1 MSLNVFK
8 YTQFINNKL
17 KFLSGFCFCSRRE
30 SSLGVICLIM
40 HLIASSYNPITKD
53 VSIIK
58 PFKKMISRDAHG
70 RNVAGCLREHFDTD
84 GRNCTGTELQTICF
98 SREKKKVVHK
108 NSILP
113 KYEIHWVIKA
123 VLSPLVRLKKKL
135 KKNILKYH
143 TS

>member
-1 MSLNVFK
+1 MFK
-8 YTQFINNKL
+8 YTQFINNIL
-17 KFLSGFCFCSRRE
+17 KFLSGFGFCSRRE

-84 GRNCTGTELQTICF
+84 GRNCTGTGTANNMF
-98 SREKKKVVHK
+98 
-108 NSILP
+108 
-113 KYEIHWVIKA
+113 Y
-123 VLSPLVRLKKKL
+123 
-135 KKNILKYH
+135 
-143 TS
+143 